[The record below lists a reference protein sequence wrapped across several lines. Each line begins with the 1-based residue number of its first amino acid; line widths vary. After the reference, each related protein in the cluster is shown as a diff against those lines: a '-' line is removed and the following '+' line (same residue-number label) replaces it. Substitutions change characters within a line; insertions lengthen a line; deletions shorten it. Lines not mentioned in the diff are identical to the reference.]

1 VYNGTSSGA
10 DNDHTLDAFLTV
22 TQEFGP
28 HRFGLFGVRGASPT
42 TSTTSASITPIPG
55 TGSNSQ
61 PYWRAGAD
69 ADLNFGPLNLMLFYL
84 RGQDSAGLFD
94 PTTVPGSTAQDAKF
108 HGGFIEGDFLI
119 ESVRTMLIGRY
130 DVIRNTAQGLT
141 SLPKERNDTDALTL
155 ALRHDVVLTSR
166 VNLQLHLEGNATRT
180 KAASTLIAG
189 TDQTSNTLYAGL
201 DLSF

>member
-1 VYNGTSSGA
+1 
-10 DNDHTLDAFLTV
+10 
-22 TQEFGP
+22 
-28 HRFGLFGVRGASPT
+28 
-42 TSTTSASITPIPG
+42 
-55 TGSNSQ
+55 
-61 PYWRAGAD
+61 
-69 ADLNFGPLNLMLFYL
+69 
-84 RGQDSAGLFD
+84 
-94 PTTVPGSTAQDAKF
+94 
-108 HGGFIEGDFLI
+108 
-119 ESVRTMLIGRY
+119 
-130 DVIRNTAQGLT
+130 LT